1 MIRKIL
7 IYLNL
12 LGACSLILMVVP
24 VYASVSD
31 AIMQQNGAIV
41 AVSVIDK
48 EGRGISSGRG
58 FIVNPDGIIVTNCR
72 LISKW
77 SEKFE
82 YMLNVVTANGMKLP
96 IVDLSSTKCRNHF
109 AILKV
114 NGMNL
119 PAVTLASDFMLKK
132 GQHLFTFADRLGLLR
147 ILDEIRV
154 IGIHRK
160 KNIYTISIPVSP
172 EESGLPLFNENG
184 AAIAMSLSLP
194 NQDKGFAVTL
204 ADIKEH
210 IMKRKKSSSASKPV
224 LAPYRIKMDGTKKLD
239 IATEYFLYGRA
250 LEKMEMYGEALRL
263 YQESL
268 RIKPDLL
275 DAYIN
280 LGQLNYKLGR
290 YIDAIDAY
298 SQALKIQPDSPDIY
312 NKLGTVHLIRGEYT
326 NALAAFKTAISLDP
340 DNPSAHFNLGITH
353 FLNGDKTAAFEEFT
367 ILKILDGERADNLR
381 SVIQ

>member
-1 MIRKIL
+1 MIRKRSIFL
-7 IYLNL
+7 YLLVACFL
-12 LGACSLILMVVP
+12 LFVETT
-24 VYASVSD
+24 VYAGVSD
-31 AIMQQNGAIV
+31 EIMQQNSAVV
-41 AVSVIDK
+41 AVSVID
-48 EGRGISSGRG
+48 GHGTGILSGRG
-58 FIVNPDGIIVTNCR
+58 FIVNPDGIIVTNCH

-82 YMLNVVTANGMKLP
+82 YMLSIVTADGVKLP
-96 IVDLSSTKCRNHF
+96 VVDLSSTQCRNHF

-114 NGMNL
+114 AGVNL
-119 PAVTLASDFMLKK
+119 PAVTLSSDFTLKK
-132 GQHLFTFADRLGLLR
+132 GQPLFTFADRLGLLR
-147 ILDEIRV
+147 ILDEVRV
-154 IGIHRK
+154 TGTHRK
-160 KNIYTISIPVSP
+160 EKVYTISVPVPP

-184 AAIAMSLSLP
+184 AVTAMSLSLP
-194 NQDKGFAVTL
+194 NQHNGFAVTL
-204 ADIKEH
+204 GDIKKH
-210 IMKRKKSSSASKPV
+210 IMKRKKSSSVKKTVP
-224 LAPYRIKMDGTKKLD
+224 APYRIKMEGTKNLD

-268 RIKPDLL
+268 KIRPDLL

-298 SQALKIQPDSPDIY
+298 SQALRIQPDAPDIY

-326 NALAAFKTAISLDP
+326 NALEAFKAAVSLDP
-340 DNPSAHFNLGITH
+340 ENPSAHFNLGITH

-367 ILKILDGERADNLR
+367 ILKILDNERADNLR

>member
-1 MIRKIL
+1 MMKKL
-7 IYLNL
+7 SIYPYL
-12 LGACSLILMVVP
+12 LGVWTFILTAAP
-24 VYASVSD
+24 VYAAVSD
-31 AIMQQNGAIV
+31 EIMQQNGAVV

-48 EGRGISSGRG
+48 EGKGIASGRG
-58 FIVNPDGIIVTNCR
+58 FIADPDGIIVTDCR

-82 YMLNVVTANGMKLP
+82 YMLSIVTANGIKLP
-96 IVDLSSTKCRNHF
+96 IIDVSSTKCRNHL
-109 AILKV
+109 AILKADS
-114 NGMNL
+114 MNL
-119 PAVTLASDFMLKK
+119 PAVTLSSDPSIKK

-147 ILDEIRV
+147 ALDEIHVTGTYR
-154 IGIHRK
+154 G
-160 KNIYTISIPVSP
+160 KNLYTISIPVSP

-184 AAIAMSLSLP
+184 AVIAVLLFLP
-194 NQDKGFAVTL
+194 KHDNGFAVTL
-204 ADIKEH
+204 ADIKKH
-210 IMKRKKSSSASKPV
+210 VMKGKKSSPASAPV
-224 LAPYRIKMDGTKKLD
+224 LAPYRIKMESSKNLD
-239 IATEYFLYGRA
+239 AATEYFLYGRA

-298 SQALKIQPDSPDIY
+298 SQALRIQPDEPDIY

-326 NALAAFKTAISLDP
+326 NALDAFKTAIALDP
-340 DNPSAHFNLGITH
+340 ENSTAHFNLGIAH

-367 ILKILDGERADNLR
+367 ILKMLDRKRADNLR
-381 SVIQ
+381 NVIQ